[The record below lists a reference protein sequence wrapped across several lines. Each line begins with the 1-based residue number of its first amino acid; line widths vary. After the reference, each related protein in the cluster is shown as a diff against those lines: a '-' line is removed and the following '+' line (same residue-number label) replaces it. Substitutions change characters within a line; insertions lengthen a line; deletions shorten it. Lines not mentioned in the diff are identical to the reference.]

1 MVPLTN
7 PSYSGVYSNFRQYT
21 GGFSLCYGADGN
33 VSSETYEIDRQR
45 RVTPSTE
52 IAVTRMKRWSVAV
65 RSPWTFS
72 IQTSAELASPL
83 RQKPTSIDR
92 GYPVGTTA
100 LDRWPTASESLSST
114 PKGIEVAEEDTL
126 EI

>member
-7 PSYSGVYSNFRQYT
+7 PCYSGVYSNLRQYT
-21 GGFSLCYGADGN
+21 GGFSLCYGADSN
-33 VSSETYEIDRQR
+33 VSSEIYEIDRQR
-45 RVTPSTE
+45 RVTPSIE